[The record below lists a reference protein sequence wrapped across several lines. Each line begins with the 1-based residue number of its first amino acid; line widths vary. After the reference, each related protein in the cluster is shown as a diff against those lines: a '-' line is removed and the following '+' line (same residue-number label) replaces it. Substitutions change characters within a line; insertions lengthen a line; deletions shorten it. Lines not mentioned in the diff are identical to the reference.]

1 MDNLPFYSY
10 YFNRTDIRF
19 WFIPIRAYFTLS
31 MAITQHNRFVQ
42 FWKQVLRLSAKK
54 HVFFGASAITFNLF
68 ICAIPFTLIITSI
81 LGYVLSV
88 DTAFDEL
95 IRYGRE
101 LFPAFSYV
109 SQSGDVV
116 EGVETL
122 EALIQPLVGARQI
135 FGIAGLVIL
144 VFFAQGLFHTLKHVI
159 FDVFDIQDR
168 KGPAMELI
176 YNFFAFGGIGSVF
189 LFFTMAISLLSLFPF
204 NDYEVPYTDIVI
216 EFSWLTEWLTGVIPL
231 VFTFLLF
238 YAIYRFVSERRIH
251 PKVALVAAVFYTVM
265 FEAAKFGVSIYLEY
279 AFTAYRF
286 FYQGYTFL
294 IIISL
299 WAFYSAVLFVITT
312 VIARAYRD
320 TFLQQ
325 APAIEKN
332 PYTAIS

>member
-1 MDNLPFYSY
+1 
-10 YFNRTDIRF
+10 
-19 WFIPIRAYFTLS
+19 
-31 MAITQHNRFVQ
+31 MAIPQHNRFVQ
-42 FWKQVLRLSAKK
+42 FWKQVLRLTSKK
-54 HVFFGASAITFNLF
+54 LVFFGASAITFNLF

-81 LGYVLSV
+81 LGYILSV

-95 IRYGRE
+95 VRYGRE
-101 LFPAFSYV
+101 LFPAFSYE
-109 SQSGDVV
+109 SQSGDII

-122 EALIQPLVGARQI
+122 EALIEPLVGARQI
-135 FGIAGLVIL
+135 FGIAGLIIL
-144 VFFAQGLFHTLKHVI
+144 VFFSQGLFHTLKHVI
-159 FDVFDIQDR
+159 FDIFDIQDR

-189 LFFTMAISLLSLFPF
+189 LFFTMAISLITLFPF
-204 NDYEVPYTDIVI
+204 NDYQVPYTDIVI
-216 EFSWLTEWLTGVIPL
+216 EFSWLTEWLTSAIPL

-251 PKVALVAAVFYTVM
+251 PKVALVAAVFYTLM

-286 FYQGYTFL
+286 FYQGYTVL

-299 WAFYSAVLFVITT
+299 WAFYSAVLFVLTT
-312 VIARAYRD
+312 IIARAYRD

>member
-1 MDNLPFYSY
+1 M
-10 YFNRTDIRF
+10 
-19 WFIPIRAYFTLS
+19 
-31 MAITQHNRFVQ
+31 Q
-42 FWKQVLRLSAKK
+42 FWKQFLRLTYKK
-54 HVFFGASAITFNLF
+54 HVFFSASAITFNLF

-88 DTAFDEL
+88 DTAFEEL

-101 LFPAFSYV
+101 LFPAFSYE

-116 EGVETL
+116 EGVQTL
-122 EALIQPLVGARQI
+122 EALIEPLVGARQI
-135 FGIAGLVIL
+135 FGIAGLIIL
-144 VFFAQGLFHTLKHVI
+144 IFFSQGLFHTLKHVI

-189 LFFTMAISLLSLFPF
+189 LFFTMAISLITLFPF

-216 EFSWLTEWLTGVIPL
+216 QFSWLTEWLTGVIPL

-251 PKVALVAAVFYTVM
+251 PKVALVAAVFYTLM
-265 FEAAKFGVSIYLEY
+265 FETAKFGFSIYLDY

-286 FYQGYTFL
+286 FYQGYTIL

-312 VIARAYRD
+312 IIARAYRD
-320 TFLQQ
+320 TFLRQ

>member
-1 MDNLPFYSY
+1 MMADLDKSNIRQFIKKVGRLFFEKHLF
-10 YFNRTDIRF
+10 FN
-19 WFIPIRAYFTLS
+19 
-31 MAITQHNRFVQ
+31 
-42 FWKQVLRLSAKK
+42 
-54 HVFFGASAITFNLF
+54 ASAITFNLF
-68 ICAIPFTLIITSI
+68 LCAIPFTLIITSI

-101 LFPAFSYV
+101 LFPSFSYV
-109 SQSGDVV
+109 SQSGDII

-122 EALIQPLVGARQI
+122 EALIEPLIGARQI
-135 FGIAGLVIL
+135 FGIAGLIIL

-189 LFFTMAISLLSLFPF
+189 LFFTMAISLLTLFPF
-204 NDYEVPYTDIVI
+204 NDYQIPYTDIVI
-216 EFSWLTEWLTGVIPL
+216 EFSWLTEWLTGVVPL
-231 VFTFLLF
+231 VFTFFLF

-251 PKVALVAAVFYTVM
+251 PKVALVSAVFYTLM
-265 FEAAKFGVSIYLEY
+265 FEAAKIGFSIYLEY

-286 FYQGYTFL
+286 FYQGYTVL

-299 WAFYSAVLFVITT
+299 WAFYSAALFVITT
-312 VIARAYRD
+312 IIARAYRD